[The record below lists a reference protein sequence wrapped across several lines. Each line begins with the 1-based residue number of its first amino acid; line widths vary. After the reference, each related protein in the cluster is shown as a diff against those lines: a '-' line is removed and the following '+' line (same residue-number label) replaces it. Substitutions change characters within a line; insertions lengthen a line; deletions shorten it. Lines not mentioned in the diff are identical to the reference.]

1 MNNLEFDHADIFDDL
16 EAIKRQFHHLVRT
29 VPGNGRIFAPIDDA
43 ALNDV
48 LERGCWSEKEFS
60 HQEWQVNK
68 LRADGSCFDVLF
80 QGEVVGQV
88 NWNLVGDHNVN
99 NALMAIAAARHVGVV
114 PELACEALAK
124 FINTKRRLELKGEVG
139 GVTVYDD
146 FAHHPTAIELTLD
159 GLRNKVGQ
167 QRILAVVEPRSSTM
181 KMGVHKDSLANSL
194 KIADQVYL
202 YQPETIDWSV
212 EEVAEQCSQ
221 PSLVSDSVQE
231 LVNVLVENSQP
242 NDHILIMSNGG
253 FEGIHT
259 KLLQALEAKSEN

>member
-1 MNNLEFDHADIFDDL
+1 M
-16 EAIKRQFHHLVRT
+16 
-29 VPGNGRIFAPIDDA
+29 PGNGRIFAPVDDA

-48 LERGCWSEKEFS
+48 LQRGCWSEKEFT

-88 NWNLVGDHNVN
+88 DWNLVGDHNVN

-114 PELACEALAK
+114 PELACEALGK
-124 FINTKRRLELKGEVG
+124 FINTKRRLELKGEVNG
-139 GVTVYDD
+139 ITVYDD

-167 QRILAVVEPRSSTM
+167 HRILAVVEPRSSTM
-181 KMGVHKDSLANSL
+181 KMGVHKDTLANSL

-202 YQPETIDWSV
+202 YQPDTIDWSV

-221 PSLVSDSVQE
+221 PCLASDSVQE
-231 LVNVLVENSQP
+231 LVNALVENSQP

-259 KLLQALEAKSEN
+259 KLLQALEA